1 MTYRLVYH
9 PDVVGKDLP
18 RLSVDVA
25 DRITR
30 TIATRLT
37 THPTYYG
44 EALRHK
50 YKGYWKFRVGDY
62 RVIYKIVG
70 QEVWVYRVGHR
81 RDVYT
86 LSLSRLSWS
95 PS

>member
-1 MTYRLVYH
+1 MTYRFVYH

-25 DRITR
+25 DRIPR
-30 TIATRLT
+30 AVSTRLT
-37 THPTYYG
+37 IQPTYYG
-44 EALRHK
+44 EALRHQ
-50 YKGYWKFRVGDY
+50 YKGYWKLRVGDY

-81 RDVYT
+81 RDVYM
-86 LSLSRLSWS
+86 LSLSRFSWS